1 MADKIPDWAKEPID
15 LTNVPLNSPL
25 FDNINPN
32 GVEQVD
38 DTLEDT
44 PVASATEAIPDWAL
58 TPTAETTEAIPDWAQ
73 TAAPET
79 KTPYKPSSFARRA
92 IADTGIGLAQ
102 GVVGLGEGLVGIA
115 DIPTLGYAGKG
126 IEAAEKAIFGGTS
139 KDLQQNLQELKTP
152 ELREQEKAVQ
162 EAKGVKNTAL
172 ALAKNP
178 LAFLGLI
185 EQSLPSMYGGVGIA
199 RKVLQKT
206 PKLGTATAVGIG
218 EGAITGGS
226 IAEDARQQSED
237 GLITPKQAVIATGSG
252 ILTGGLGAMGS
263 KIATKIGLDDFET
276 LLTKSASPTIRTT
289 ATQNLT
295 KAIKSGLAESTLEEL
310 PQSIQEQ
317 IAQNLANDRPWDEG
331 VAEAATQG
339 ALVGFAVAGGYS
351 GINSTIQNSRIDKEV
366 EKQDAEEGE
375 KKELSREKLID
386 QYFQDLVTR
395 SEQIKTKTTPEPE
408 VTEEPTTIL
417 NKTTLTSWGLNPRSN
432 AFKALEGVDASTNE
446 GLDLVQKT
454 LEANKGKINET
465 AVDDYL
471 KGVESGRPISGTTRI
486 SDAVSG
492 GSKYGTPG
500 GIEGRFGP
508 TVNISGGPIGV
519 IETGE
524 ETSNAPL
531 ETVTEDV
538 YNQPQGRERVL
549 TLQQLLND
557 PDPMLRR
564 EARRKFVRQFKE
576 QHNVELAKIAAQL
589 DELAPKQDPVERR
602 ADNMARYLENIP
614 NPPSYLI
621 EDLRNPEMIQEE
633 KEDLIKTAK
642 NYALS
647 EQVSELDDIMK
658 GEKKYVQKMTVEEQK
673 ALAKEAREATE
684 AEATFKTM
692 ADEDVAAMQE
702 EYMAQQKPEDLFQ
715 KLTPIESTEWFKDA
729 KLVDE
734 SGAPLRL
741 YHGTTKDISTLRSSK
756 DGSLGAG
763 IYLTPDAEFA
773 GRYAEQEGGNI
784 LPVYTNIKNPLV
796 IKSEMGKGDPMV
808 QALIQLGVAEDKAAD
823 IVEKAYEE
831 KGYIS
836 KEVQS
841 RAQKQGYDG
850 IVQYKDGKLS
860 EIVAF
865 NAAQVKSALGDLQ
878 SKLEGTPEGKA
889 VVNSTKPAKTLG
901 QALTIIK
908 NQHFDKLNPAQK
920 IMHNVVTGLGN
931 VVKGTYKVMGL
942 EKGEF
947 GKYSPTMNKTTIS
960 PDAGI
965 ETIYHEAS
973 HSATTWEIKKH
984 VTMKNGRP
992 VARTK
997 IGEDLVAIFDAAEA
1011 RAMQEERDFGE
1022 AFKNMDE
1029 FVANAFNNEDFERF
1043 LADTPSVVESPA
1055 PLTSLWTDWLNALV
1069 DMFKIPNMDKSLL
1082 SDLVS
1087 VAPDL
1092 FVGTRPENLKNF
1104 PAVEPLYQKN
1114 ANKTADQLQE
1124 ETGINKLNTGSSK
1137 SIFKTIADLDI
1148 KHAIRNFTSAV
1159 FSSDSALNAAMREAM
1174 DKAGLPFSKIKE
1186 VVQSM
1191 MTSQA
1196 LHAENIASY
1205 FLELGGIRY
1214 NNDSFTFEVIPSES
1228 GASWGN
1234 MMKRIG
1240 EIGKQYGKSF
1250 EKMELHAHTYFVA
1263 RRANELIK
1271 SNTALKQRVLKL
1283 LVNDDKKGAKKL
1295 WEKQY
1300 KLVHL
1305 NKKQIEAGLAL
1316 RDKFPELDG
1325 IVDQWNEVRTNVIQ
1339 FLVDTGYYNQE
1350 DATDLVEAMEYVPF
1364 YRVAQLEAGEGPR
1377 ERTRGLLD
1385 RTRDKRFKGSYDA
1398 VNNVFDNMERWITY
1412 SIRKGI
1418 GNKTAQNAVKAMQE
1432 LMPDDISG
1440 PLPQGANVNPGNK
1453 IEVWQN
1459 GTPRIYKL
1467 EDPLFVHYFTG
1478 AQAAFGPL
1486 VDFFTPTNRFFRA
1499 SVIYDPIFSVKQVI
1513 MDAQSA
1519 MTTSGVKYPFKIPL
1533 LAVKEFFLTL
1543 GDWSN
1548 AHKELRAVGAV
1559 GERSYSEVTSRIDV
1573 ETRAGLRRPN
1583 LAERIVSGALKPF
1596 KWFAMVSDN
1605 AVRQAVYEQ
1614 TLKETGDKGAA
1625 IARAFEIINF
1635 KRSGY
1640 SSTANTA
1647 RQVIPFFGAYL
1658 QALNV
1663 IGKTITGRG
1672 ISPTTRK
1679 AAYTRLASTM
1689 TQVAMFSFLYAM
1701 LMSDDDDYKDTD
1713 TTTRDLRYFIPG
1725 LTDYGVWL
1733 PVRADPFTLFNK
1745 MFVEHYVN
1753 LTKTE
1758 QTEDWTKFKKAF
1770 KDFATSAF
1778 LGPTPMPQL
1787 AKTVLEANMNYSLN
1801 TDRAI
1806 VGQGLAGRATERQ
1819 FTATT
1824 SLLARDMSKATGDTV
1839 SPITIDYYMR
1849 QLAGS
1854 LSGVSIFLYDKLY
1867 RDANAPEKSTRD
1879 TIAQFAPGFVKKEF
1893 GTKAKNDL
1901 YELRDIIDEAYQTFN
1916 DMSKF
1921 ATPEEFY
1928 KSEQYNKAGEKLAV
1942 KPAIEVL
1949 IKQLARNRVAERQIR
1964 ERPPKD
1970 MTKEQKEAIL
1980 KSMKEG
1986 ERQLLK
1992 DIQIFRIK
2000 AGLDEDNPFRE
2011 KPDWAQE

>member
-1 MADKIPDWAKEPID
+1 MP
-15 LTNVPLNSPL
+15 
-25 FDNINPN
+25 
-32 GVEQVD
+32 
-38 DTLEDT
+38 
-44 PVASATEAIPDWAL
+44 
-58 TPTAETTEAIPDWAQ
+58 
-73 TAAPET
+73 
-79 KTPYKPSSFARRA
+79 
-92 IADTGIGLAQ
+92 
-102 GVVGLGEGLVGIA
+102 
-115 DIPTLGYAGKG
+115 
-126 IEAAEKAIFGGTS
+126 
-139 KDLQQNLQELKTP
+139 
-152 ELREQEKAVQ
+152 
-162 EAKGVKNTAL
+162 
-172 ALAKNP
+172 
-178 LAFLGLI
+178 
-185 EQSLPSMYGGVGIA
+185 
-199 RKVLQKT
+199 
-206 PKLGTATAVGIG
+206 
-218 EGAITGGS
+218 
-226 IAEDARQQSED
+226 
-237 GLITPKQAVIATGSG
+237 
-252 ILTGGLGAMGS
+252 
-263 KIATKIGLDDFET
+263 
-276 LLTKSASPTIRTT
+276 
-289 ATQNLT
+289 
-295 KAIKSGLAESTLEEL
+295 
-310 PQSIQEQ
+310 
-317 IAQNLANDRPWDEG
+317 
-331 VAEAATQG
+331 
-339 ALVGFAVAGGYS
+339 
-351 GINSTIQNSRIDKEV
+351 
-366 EKQDAEEGE
+366 
-375 KKELSREKLID
+375 
-386 QYFQDLVTR
+386 
-395 SEQIKTKTTPEPE
+395 
-408 VTEEPTTIL
+408 
-417 NKTTLTSWGLNPRSN
+417 
-432 AFKALEGVDASTNE
+432 
-446 GLDLVQKT
+446 
-454 LEANKGKINET
+454 
-465 AVDDYL
+465 
-471 KGVESGRPISGTTRI
+471 
-486 SDAVSG
+486 
-492 GSKYGTPG
+492 
-500 GIEGRFGP
+500 
-508 TVNISGGPIGV
+508 
-519 IETGE
+519 
-524 ETSNAPL
+524 
-531 ETVTEDV
+531 
-538 YNQPQGRERVL
+538 
-549 TLQQLLND
+549 
-557 PDPMLRR
+557 
-564 EARRKFVRQFKE
+564 
-576 QHNVELAKIAAQL
+576 
-589 DELAPKQDPVERR
+589 DELFHKV
-602 ADNMARYLENIP
+602 
-614 NPPSYLI
+614 
-621 EDLRNPEMIQEE
+621 
-633 KEDLIKTAK
+633 
-642 NYALS
+642 
-647 EQVSELDDIMK
+647 
-658 GEKKYVQKMTVEEQK
+658 
-673 ALAKEAREATE
+673 
-684 AEATFKTM
+684 
-692 ADEDVAAMQE
+692 
-702 EYMAQQKPEDLFQ
+702 
-715 KLTPIESTEWFKDA
+715 TPIESSEWLKDSA
-729 KLVDE
+729 LKDDN
-734 SGAPLRL
+734 GMPIRL
-741 YHGTTKDISTLRSSK
+741 FHGTTKDISTLRSSK

-763 IYLTPDAEFA
+763 IYLTPDSEFA

-784 LPVYTNIKNPLV
+784 IPVYTNIKNPLI

-808 QALIQLGVAEDKAAD
+808 QALIQLGVTEDKAAD
-823 IVEKAYEE
+823 IVEKAYET

-878 SKLEGTPEGKA
+878 STIEGTPEGKA
-889 VVNSTKPAKTLG
+889 VVNTTKPAKTLG
-901 QALTIIK
+901 QALSIIK
-908 NQHFDKLNPAQK
+908 KQHFDKLNPAQK
-920 IMHNVVTGLGN
+920 IIHDVVSSLSNVI
-931 VVKGTYKVMGL
+931 KGTYKVMGL

-965 ETIYHEAS
+965 ETIYHEAT
-973 HSATTWEIKKH
+973 HSATVWEAKKH

-992 VARTK
+992 VVKGNSK
-997 IGEDLVAIFDAAEA
+997 IGQQLVDIFDAAEVA
-1011 RAMQEERDFGE
+1011 AMQQGKDFGE
-1022 AFKNMDE
+1022 AFRNMDE
-1029 FVANAFNNEDFERF
+1029 FIANAFNNEAFERF
-1043 LADTPSVVESPA
+1043 LADQPSVVESPA
-1055 PLTSLWTDWLNALV
+1055 PLTSLWSDWLNALV

-1092 FVGTRPENLKNF
+1092 FVGTRPENLKDF
-1104 PAVEPLYQKN
+1104 PAVEPLYQRRT
-1114 ANKTADQLQE
+1114 NKTADQLQD
-1124 ETGINKLNTGSSK
+1124 ETGIKKLHVGSSK
-1137 SIFKTIADLDI
+1137 NIFKTLADIDI

-1159 FSSDSALNAAMREAM
+1159 FSSDSGLNSAMREAM
-1174 DKAGLPFSKIKE
+1174 DKAGLPMSKIKE

-1263 RRANELIK
+1263 RRAEQLIK
-1271 SNTALKQRVLKL
+1271 SNSALKKRVLKM
-1283 LVNDDKKGAKKL
+1283 LVDGDKKGAKNL

-1305 NKKQIEAGLAL
+1305 TKNQIDAGIELG
-1316 RDKFPELDG
+1316 DKFPELQE
-1325 IVDQWNEVRTNVIQ
+1325 IVDQWNEIRINVIN
-1339 FLVDTGYYNQE
+1339 FLVETGYYNEE

-1364 YRVAQLEAGEGPR
+1364 YRVAQIEAGAAPR
-1377 ERTRGLLD
+1377 EFTRGLLD
-1385 RTRDKRFKGSYDA
+1385 RTKDKKFKGSYDA

-1418 GNKTAQNAVKAMQE
+1418 GNKTAQNAVKAMEE

-1440 PLPQGANVNPGNK
+1440 PLPPGASNKINPGNK

-1459 GTPRIYKL
+1459 GTPRTYKL

-1543 GDWSN
+1543 GDWSK

-1701 LMSDDDDYKDTD
+1701 LMSDDEEYKDTD

-1787 AKTVLEANMNYSLN
+1787 AKTVLEANMNYNLN

-1819 FTATT
+1819 FTSTT
-1824 SLLARDMSKATGDTV
+1824 SLLARDMSKATGDIV

-1901 YELRDIIDEAYQTFN
+1901 YELRDVIDEAYQTYT

-1928 KSEQYNKAGEKLAV
+1928 KSDQYKKAGEKLAV

-1949 IKQLARNRVAERQIR
+1949 IKQLARNRAAEREIR

-1970 MTKEQKEAIL
+1970 MTKEQKEVIL

-1992 DIQIFRIK
+1992 DIQIYRLQ
-2000 AGLDEDNPFRE
+2000 AGLDEDNPFRDE
-2011 KPDWAQE
+2011 KPDWAKE